1 MNNHISIVK
10 ELVQNG
16 DIDTALQYMS
26 DMENLTA
33 DMSFP
38 VSTNNPVLDILIGN
52 KLGIAKS
59 NQIEVQCSFIS
70 PYPCGIA
77 DIDFCIIFSNALDN
91 AISACNRVPHDN
103 QKYIHITGKVQGDFL
118 LIEIINSH
126 SGRGSIRS
134 GTGLANIKAV
144 AEKYHGA
151 MEVRIDG
158 DIFVLSVLLI
168 IPQQSESISQQIC

>member
-1 MNNHISIVK
+1 MKNHISIVK

-59 NQIEVQCSFIS
+59 NQIDVE
-70 PYPCGIA
+70 
-77 DIDFCIIFSNALDN
+77 
-91 AISACNRVPHDN
+91 
-103 QKYIHITGKVQGDFL
+103 L
-118 LIEIINSH
+118 LIL
-126 SGRGSIRS
+126 
-134 GTGLANIKAV
+134 T
-144 AEKYHGA
+144 
-151 MEVRIDG
+151 
-158 DIFVLSVLLI
+158 FVLFFLMH
-168 IPQQSESISQQIC
+168 